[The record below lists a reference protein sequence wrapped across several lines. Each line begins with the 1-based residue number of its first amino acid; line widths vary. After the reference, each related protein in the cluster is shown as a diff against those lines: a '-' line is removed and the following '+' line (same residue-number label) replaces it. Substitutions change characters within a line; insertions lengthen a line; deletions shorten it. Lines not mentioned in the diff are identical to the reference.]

1 MSEPIS
7 KGGTAHPRLTR
18 QQKAAAVIVSLGTD
32 KASQLYQY
40 MDPEDVE
47 QITLEVA
54 KLGYLDSSATEDV
67 LTEYYQMCMTNKA
80 VTEGGLEYARAVL
93 EKAFGQ
99 QTATSLLE
107 KVTKSLK
114 NREFAFLNKADEKS
128 LYAALQHERPQTIA
142 LVLSY
147 VDAEKSAAV
156 IEELDDER
164 QVRVIENMA
173 NMESASPTAV
183 KIIEAEMEKKFSSL
197 MTASN
202 VKVGGVDFVADVMNN
217 LDRSSEKNIFDR
229 LAEYNEPLADEI
241 RKRMFVFEDI
251 VTMDDRS
258 VQRFVRDCD
267 PRDLVLALKGA
278 NSDVANKIF
287 TNMSA
292 RMAQS
297 IREFIK
303 SEVNEQGNKI
313 KKVRSFDKVIGEV
326 GFDDKQ
332 KKLAKKYLEELKGS
346 YLAKD
351 TLKNQDEKIKFIK
364 KVSELSYENYEKYKI
379 LPSITVGQAIL
390 ESRWGESDLSKN
402 SNNIF
407 GVKADAR
414 WNGKVVEVN
423 TSENYDD
430 KIVAKFRKYDSI
442 KDSINDHGKFLTENK
457 RYEES
462 GLFKATHYTT
472 QAQALEDAGYA
483 TKKNEDGE
491 LIYADILIDLIKK
504 YNLQLLDREVQE
516 IN

>member
-183 KIIEAEMEKKFSSL
+183 KIIEA
-197 MTASN
+197 
-202 VKVGGVDFVADVMNN
+202 G
-217 LDRSSEKNIFDR
+217 
-229 LAEYNEPLADEI
+229 
-241 RKRMFVFEDI
+241 
-251 VTMDDRS
+251 
-258 VQRFVRDCD
+258 
-267 PRDLVLALKGA
+267 
-278 NSDVANKIF
+278 
-287 TNMSA
+287 
-292 RMAQS
+292 
-297 IREFIK
+297 
-303 SEVNEQGNKI
+303 
-313 KKVRSFDKVIGEV
+313 
-326 GFDDKQ
+326 
-332 KKLAKKYLEELKGS
+332 
-346 YLAKD
+346 
-351 TLKNQDEKIKFIK
+351 
-364 KVSELSYENYEKYKI
+364 
-379 LPSITVGQAIL
+379 
-390 ESRWGESDLSKN
+390 
-402 SNNIF
+402 
-407 GVKADAR
+407 
-414 WNGKVVEVN
+414 
-423 TSENYDD
+423 
-430 KIVAKFRKYDSI
+430 
-442 KDSINDHGKFLTENK
+442 
-457 RYEES
+457 
-462 GLFKATHYTT
+462 
-472 QAQALEDAGYA
+472 
-483 TKKNEDGE
+483 DGE
-491 LIYADILIDLIKK
+491 EV
-504 YNLQLLDREVQE
+504 LQPDDSQQCKGGRSRLCGGCDEQSGPLQREKHL
-516 IN
+516 